1 MSATVA
7 SGRVAAAFDGPDL
20 GAETLYHGHSFG
32 GNALAAAVAR
42 RHLELLQE
50 RDVLSRVRARE
61 HELRELIEA
70 ELAPLPGVQGDAVLR
85 SPRGNRAGHRGDQ
98 LLARRVSAATVER
111 GVFVRPIGPSVL
123 IVPPLTITTSEL
135 ERIVSALRAAILE
148 TAPVGARA

>member
-1 MSATVA
+1 M
-7 SGRVAAAFDGPDL
+7 
-20 GAETLYHGHSFG
+20 
-32 GNALAAAVAR
+32 
-42 RHLELLQE
+42 
-50 RDVLSRVRARE
+50 RARE

-70 ELAPLPGVQGDAVLR
+70 ELAPLPGVRETRCCGLLAAVELDTAGDR
-85 SPRGNRAGHRGDQ
+85 